1 MYKINL
7 IPYFFI
13 FLIGYSGLARSQSLL
28 STGLEISVTGD
39 MVSNLGFNDEY
50 PGDDKVTMR
59 GAELML
65 YAPIDYQFDGFLS
78 AVAHDENGV
87 TNFELHELYISS
99 SRLIPRSYLRFGQ
112 FFMNIGRLNRFHQH
126 DWPFTRAPKVHR
138 TFFDDEGIYDTGLEY
153 SYILPTTHTINLNLG
168 LTSGYRYG
176 HSHTKGSK
184 PKVPTHYGRL
194 TSFFPFS
201 STNGLETGLN
211 YLGRTDA
218 QNNQLQIIG
227 LDVTA
232 KWREARLISTLI
244 QSEFW
249 YKTSIDDFDKTAK
262 EVGFYIFNN
271 FSTGQQS
278 SFGYRLDMYKDL
290 TKINSVTNKKINNIS
305 YGGLIQATYISSE
318 FSKIRATI
326 SHEFDREE
334 GISISRDTRFALQ
347 LFFIIGSHPAHDF

>member
-1 MYKINL
+1 MYKFKITL
-7 IPYFFI
+7 IFI
-13 FLIGYSGLARSQSLL
+13 SFLFLISRVDAQGLL

-39 MVSNLGFNDEY
+39 MVSNIGMNDEY
-50 PGDDKVTMR
+50 TGDDKVTMR

-99 SRLIPRSYLRFGQ
+99 SRILPRSYLRFGQ

-138 TFFDDEGIYDTGLEY
+138 VFFDDEGIYDTGIEY
-153 SYILPTTHTINLNLG
+153 SYIVPTAHPININVG

-184 PKVPTHYGRL
+184 PKVPSHYGRV

-201 STNGLETGLN
+201 SINGLEIGLN
-211 YLGRTDA
+211 YLGRTDSI
-218 QNNQLQIIG
+218 NNQLQIFG
-227 LDVTA
+227 VDLTS
-232 KWREARLISTLI
+232 KWREARILSTLI
-244 QSEFW
+244 QSEIWFKKQTDSLQSETQEAGL
-249 YKTSIDDFDKTAK
+249 YF
-262 EVGFYIFNN
+262 FND

-278 SFGYRLDMYKDL
+278 SVGYRLDVYKDL
-290 TKINSVTNKKINNIS
+290 TKRNPLTNKKINNIS
-305 YGGLIQATYISSE
+305 YGGLLQATYISSE

-334 GISISRDTRFALQ
+334 GLTDSRDTRFALQ

>member
-1 MYKINL
+1 MFNLKNILLFIYLISVPYKA
-7 IPYFFI
+7 
-13 FLIGYSGLARSQSLL
+13 YSQGLL

-39 MVSNLGFNDEY
+39 MVSDLGFNDDYE
-50 PGDDKVTMR
+50 GDDKVTMR

-78 AVAHDENGV
+78 AVAHDENGQ

-99 SRLIPRSYLRFGQ
+99 SRIIPRSYFRFGQ

-153 SYILPTTHTINLNLG
+153 SYNVPTNHPITINLG
-168 LTSGYRYG
+168 ITSGYRYG

-218 QNNQLQIIG
+218 QSNQLQIIG
-227 LDVTA
+227 LDLTA
-232 KWREARLISTLI
+232 KWREARILSTLI
-244 QSEFW
+244 QSEIW
-249 YKTSIDDFDKTAK
+249 YKTQTDSLSNNTEEA
-262 EVGFYIFNN
+262 GLYLFNDI
-271 FSTGQQS
+271 STGQQS
-278 SFGYRLDMYKDL
+278 SVGYRLDMYKDL
-290 TKINSVTNKKINNIS
+290 SKVNPITGKKVNNIS
-305 YGGLIQATYISSE
+305 YGALMQATYISSE

-334 GISISRDTRFALQ
+334 GNTTSVDTRLALQ